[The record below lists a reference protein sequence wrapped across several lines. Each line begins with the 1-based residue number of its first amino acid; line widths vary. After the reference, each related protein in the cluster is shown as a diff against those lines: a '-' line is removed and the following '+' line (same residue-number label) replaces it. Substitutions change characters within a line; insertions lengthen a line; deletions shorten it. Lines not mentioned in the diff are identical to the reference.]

1 MLLTKKRILII
12 IIIIRVPQDV
22 LQSFFHESI
31 HANLFLQIL
40 LGGVLLIS
48 KLQYFFLHLMNP
60 LYYNLT
66 LALQIPDF

>member
-31 HANLFLQIL
+31 HANLFLL
-40 LGGVLLIS
+40 SGVLLIS
-48 KLQYFFLHLMNP
+48 KLQYFFLHMMNP